1 MYTKMPYL
9 KRMLRNFAFW
19 LFNKIENNN
28 NTIFEKNGEEF
39 FIKNLFKSM
48 REMGGGYDSV

>member
-48 REMGGGYDSV
+48 REMGGI